1 MHELSV
7 ALALIEI
14 ATERIVRLGSV
25 RVRAV
30 HIKAGPLSGVD
41 ADALRFSFDAATAG
55 TALAGARLEIDV
67 PALVAWCATCDAER
81 EVVSVATRRCLV
93 CNNVAPRVVHGAE
106 LELVGLEVADA

>member
-14 ATERIVRLGSV
+14 ATEEIDRLGSV
-25 RVRAV
+25 RVAAV

-41 ADALRFSFDAATAG
+41 PDALRFSFDAAAAE

-67 PALVAWCATCDAER
+67 PPLVAWCPTCEAER
-81 EVVSVATRRCLV
+81 EVVSIATRRCIV
-93 CNNVAPRVVHGAE
+93 CRSVAPRVVHGAE